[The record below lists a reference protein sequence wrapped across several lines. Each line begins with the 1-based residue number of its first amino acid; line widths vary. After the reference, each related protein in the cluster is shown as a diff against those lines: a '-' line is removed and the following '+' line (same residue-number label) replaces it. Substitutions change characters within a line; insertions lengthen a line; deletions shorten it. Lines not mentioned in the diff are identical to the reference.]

1 MTEYPFWFP
10 APRKNRNADYRLP
23 WHASTEQQLG
33 RSTDWHRD
41 CFVSGDSPQAAQRFL
56 FSGYFRQILST
67 LTRNGRDPARLW
79 DAEDGIVRSVH
90 QQILMAIMKTS
101 VRRKLEPQRPEPQEP
116 KSPPA
121 PLESL
126 EDIAW
131 ELWLLIELLAPVR
144 RRLPNTASQKLVDYV
159 KDRLIAKSVALA
171 KWKKAR
177 PELFPDSPIGARD
190 VLPGENWIFPEH
202 RTLADV
208 IEAERTS
215 TRVFSKAS

>member
-1 MTEYPFWFP
+1 MGHFSL
-10 APRKNRNADYRLP
+10 YRDAQ
-23 WHASTEQQLG
+23 WTWSST
-33 RSTDWHRD
+33 
-41 CFVSGDSPQAAQRFL
+41 
-56 FSGYFRQILST
+56 FSGRTGCYSSFRSL
-67 LTRNGRDPARLW
+67 RNIKRD
-79 DAEDGIVRSVH
+79 
-90 QQILMAIMKTS
+90 IMKTS
-101 VRRKLEPQRPEPQEP
+101 SVKRNLEPEQP
-116 KSPPA
+116 KSPPV

-190 VLPGENWIFPEH
+190 VLPGENWIFPDH
-202 RTLADV
+202 RNLAEV
-208 IEAERTS
+208 IEAERNPAT
-215 TRVFSKAS
+215 VLSKAS